1 MSTNLLIGSPKRLT
15 SSGVVNA
22 VSGRLIGFYVAST
35 SAGTIVLYDNASA
48 GSGTQLSGTITP
60 AVGWHSFPVGFTN
73 GCYATLGG
81 TIDVTFSYL

>member
-15 SSGVVNA
+15 ASGVVNA
-22 VSGRLIGFYVAST
+22 VAGRLIGFYVAST
-35 SAGTIVLYDNASA
+35 TGGTIVLYDNATA

-60 AVGWHSFPVGFTN
+60 AVGWHSLPVGFTN
-73 GCYATLGG
+73 GCYATIAN